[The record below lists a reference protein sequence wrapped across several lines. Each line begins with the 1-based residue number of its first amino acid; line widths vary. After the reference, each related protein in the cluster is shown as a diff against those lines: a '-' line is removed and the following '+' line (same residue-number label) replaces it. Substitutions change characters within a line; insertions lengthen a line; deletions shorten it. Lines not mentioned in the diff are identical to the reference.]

1 MRGRPRLATNLGLA
15 AAAVLWSAAG
25 CTAPHLGKVAS
36 RWELVGPF
44 RKLAGTDHAETQPAG
59 DSDDATSGVQ
69 PAEASPAF
77 PPPEAAPTSTQPAS
91 SQPVEDMSWF
101 SLKPVEPDAMV
112 DTVGLLEFSESP
124 IYYDAP
130 ANHRLFAPA
139 DERSD
144 NFWYLDL
151 GFRMGITRLNS
162 TKQQLDRRLDLPRKL
177 DVWGIFD
184 DPYTPMDRKS
194 DFALTTAYIGVGR
207 RETEW
212 LTWNFY
218 FGSGVGGDHNHDR
231 RLNLNQV
238 VNFDYA
244 LYYTG
249 LTVDIYPWGL
259 SERGQYINFKEHL
272 RASRP
277 YLLTGMEIGYLRAK
291 GWGHFAIAPFRIY
304 SDEQK
309 VRDWLFSWLLGFG
322 WEFPINERWV
332 YNMQIHYTF
341 HAYRPEEFNG
351 WNLTY
356 AFRYEF

>member
-1 MRGRPRLATNLGLA
+1 MFLMAG
-15 AAAVLWSAAG
+15 G
-25 CTAPHLGKVAS
+25 CTAPHLGRVAD

-44 RKLAGTDHAETQPAG
+44 RKLASNDHAETQPAD
-59 DSDDATSGVQ
+59 DSPSAAVVDHPPAATQDS
-69 PAEASPAF
+69 ASPDT
-77 PPPEAAPTSTQPAS
+77 APASTQPAA
-91 SQPVEDMSWF
+91 SQPTEDMSWF
-101 SLKPVEPDAMV
+101 SLKPVEPDSMA
-112 DTVGLLEFSESP
+112 DTTGMFEYGDSP
-124 IYYDAP
+124 IYQDAP
-130 ANHRLFAPA
+130 SGHRLFAPA

-151 GFRMGITRLNS
+151 GFRMGITRLHA
-162 TKQQLDRRLDLPRKL
+162 TKQQLDRRLDVPRKL
-177 DVWGIFD
+177 DMWGIFE
-184 DPYTPMDRKS
+184 DPYTPMDRKT
-194 DFALTTAYIGVGR
+194 DFALTTAYIGLGR

-218 FGSGVGGDHNHDR
+218 FGSGVGGDRDHQR
-231 RLNLNQV
+231 WLNLNQE
-238 VNFDYA
+238 VNFSYA

-259 SERGQYINFKEHL
+259 SHRGQYINFKEHL

-291 GWGHFAIAPFRIY
+291 GWGHFAIAPVTIY

-309 VRDWLFSWLLGFG
+309 VRDWLFSWLVGFG

-341 HAYRPEEFNG
+341 HAYRPEDYNG

-356 AFRYEF
+356 ALRYEF